1 LLWRKRFGRRIGG
14 ELKKGVGVE
23 ASRAGVA
30 KRQPVERLRFMDMIA
45 I

>member
-1 LLWRKRFGRRIGG
+1 LLWRKKFGRRIGG
-14 ELKKGVGVE
+14 ELNVE

-30 KRQPVERLRFMDMIA
+30 KREPVERFRFMDMIA